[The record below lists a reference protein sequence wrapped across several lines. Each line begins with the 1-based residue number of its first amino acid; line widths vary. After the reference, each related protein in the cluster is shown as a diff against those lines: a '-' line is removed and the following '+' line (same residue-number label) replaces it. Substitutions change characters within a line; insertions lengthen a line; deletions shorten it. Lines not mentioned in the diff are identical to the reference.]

1 MLSVFQQYFFRKV
14 LLSKTPLYLNKGKL
28 LEVFGHLH
36 NSLQFGNICHL
47 FVSAVDLNVI
57 TDIIVDAFVCDS
69 FKLSKWKH
77 AYLAVFSLRD
87 AWRMNARRF
96 WLLIIAYWSKEYSM
110 EQLFSI
116 LFICVFYDSGL
127 ARLWAID

>member
-14 LLSKTPLYLNKGKL
+14 LLAKTPLYLNKGKL

-57 TDIIVDAFVCDS
+57 TEIVVDALVCDS